1 MFAGEGVLNHLI
13 VGAIASAGILAVPML
28 MLILANRVFGI
39 LAPADFNQVSIVR
52 RAGVVSGALL
62 GIGVLLAPILSGRG
76 LGFALLAGPA
86 GSGLLQYCELLGSR
100 LQWLLPINLLQ
111 APAPTLWVL
120 LAGVAAW
127 ALSAA
132 GAIAYWRGRERL
144 GAVAI
149 AVLMVPFLAFSLVY
163 AAAMV
168 IWFVHLLNIWSI
180 ALAGLIYQRYRN
192 SESGH

>member
-1 MFAGEGVLNHLI
+1 MFAGEGFLNHLI
-13 VGAIASAGILAVPML
+13 AGAIASATILALPMV

-52 RAGVVSGALL
+52 RAGVISGTLMGA
-62 GIGVLLAPILSGRG
+62 GVVLAPVLSGRG
-76 LGFALLAGPA
+76 LGFALLADPT
-86 GSGLLQYCELLGSR
+86 GSGLLQYCNLLGSR
-100 LQWLLPINLLQ
+100 LQWLLPVNLVQ
-111 APAPTLWVL
+111 APSMAIWLVF
-120 LAGVAAW
+120 AGVAIW
-127 ALSAA
+127 LLSTA
-132 GAIAYWRGRERL
+132 GAVAYWRGRERF

-149 AVLMVPFLAFSLVY
+149 AVLMVPFMAFSLVY
-163 AAAMV
+163 AVAMV